1 MSIRQFNAI
10 TAGDRGF
17 SRLDLGDQMGDNGIA
32 KDEKVYYQYK
42 FKGID
47 WVRIFGHEDSNDDGE
62 EDSNDAFQ
70 NHNKNLDDDY
80 YSSALYFC
88 RKEAYEWD
96 GSLNKMQ
103 ERYWFLPA
111 REELVSFFEAGS
123 KLPREGDLVECINIR
138 YDNWYLSSSTY
149 MGRVQYVYG
158 AYLNNGTF
166 IMDEL
171 KRDKDAFCRQA
182 RKFN

>member
-1 MSIRQFNAI
+1 MRRHIGDIYEGVISGV
-10 TAGDRGF
+10 TAYGF
-17 SRLDLGDQMGDNGIA
+17 YVELTNTVEGL
-32 KDEKVYYQYK
+32 
-42 FKGID
+42 
-47 WVRIFGHEDSNDDGE
+47 VR
-62 EDSNDAFQ
+62 AA
-70 NHNKNLDDDY
+70 NLDDDY

-103 ERYWFLPA
+103 DRYWFLPA